1 MTTTPIPSRST
12 SAPANTSFVT
22 RTWKDDAAASLDPVA
37 LLVYR
42 SNRLG
47 DDQRVTNTGGGNTS
61 SKITEKD
68 PLTGKAETVLWVKGS
83 GGDLRTA
90 GREFFSSLSLAKL
103 EQLKAVYAAQPT
115 RGIKTQ
121 AEDDMVDLYRHCT
134 WNLNPRATSIDTP
147 LHAFVPHAHVDHTH
161 PNALISIAA
170 CVRGEAIMR
179 EVFGTSIEWLPWM
192 RPGFEL
198 GLALEQLCK
207 DYPTADGA
215 IMGQHGLINWSSDP
229 VKCYDLTLSLIS
241 RAAEYLAA
249 HDLGAKTF
257 GGQKIAPVNEETR
270 RALLV
275 KYLPFLRGKVS
286 SRRRMIA
293 TVQHDD
299 AMLRFVCS
307 HDAARLAELGTS
319 CPDHFL
325 RTKIKP
331 LLVEFDPHTEDF
343 ATLCAKTEAGLA
355 QYVRDYAAYY
365 DACKHADS
373 PAMRAPEP
381 TVILIPGVG
390 MIAWGSS
397 KSESR
402 TTAEFYRCAVEVMRG
417 AESIGGYRALPRQ
430 EAFDIE
436 YWRLE
441 EAKLQRMPK
450 AKPLAGH
457 ISVIVGAGSGIGRVT
472 AHAFAADDACIACV
486 DLDAASAIAAAK
498 ELEKALGTGIG
509 VAGSG
514 ISACGPAIALQC
526 DATDRAAV
534 RKTFD
539 DIVLAYGGIDELV
552 VTAGLFPTPQA
563 DGRTSDND
571 FMRAMQVNVLAPAVL
586 VEEAAATMLPQ
597 KLACSAVVT
606 TSVNAVVSKKGS
618 SAYDAS
624 KAAANHLVRS
634 LAVTFAPSVRVNAV
648 APATV
653 IEGST
658 MFPRGRVIASL
669 KKYAIPHDESM
680 TDAQLVECLGRF
692 YAERTLL
699 KTTITP
705 RDQAIAIRFL
715 AGPESSRTTGQVL
728 HVDGGLAD
736 AFVR

>member
-1 MTTTPIPSRST
+1 MTTATSRQN
-12 SAPANTSFVT
+12 PLFVR
-22 RTWKDDAAASLDPVA
+22 RTWDDATAASLDPVG

-61 SKITEKD
+61 SKVMAKD
-68 PLTGKAETVLWVKGS
+68 PLTGKAERVLWVKGS

-90 GREFFSSLSLAKL
+90 GREFFSSLSLDKL
-103 EQLKAVYAAQPT
+103 EQLKSIYAARTPN
-115 RGIKTQ
+115 GIKTQ

-161 PNALISIAA
+161 PNALIAIAA
-170 CVRGEAIMR
+170 CVRGEDVMR
-179 EVFGTSIEWLPWM
+179 EVFGGQLGWLPWM

-198 GLALEQLCK
+198 GLALERLCAEQ
-207 DYPTADGA
+207 PQAVGA
-215 IMGQHGLINWSSDP
+215 IMGQHGLINWADDP
-229 VKCYDLTLSLIS
+229 RECYDLTLSLIS
-241 RAAEYLAA
+241 QASEHLAA
-249 HDLGAKTF
+249 HDRGAMTF
-257 GGQKIAPVNEETR
+257 GGRKVDHANDDAR

-286 SRRRMIA
+286 TRRRLIG
-293 TVQHDD
+293 TVQHDA
-299 AMLRFVCS
+299 AMLEFVS
-307 HDAARLAELGTS
+307 SVDAARLAGMGTS

-331 LLVEFDPHTEDF
+331 LFIDFDPSTG
-343 ATLCAKTEAGLA
+343 TLAELCERTEAGLA
-355 QYVRDYAAYY
+355 QYVKDYEAYYAACRH
-365 DACKHADS
+365 DDS

-381 TVILIPGVG
+381 TVILVPGIG

-402 TTAEFYRCAVEVMRG
+402 TTAEFYRCAVEVMKG
-417 AESIGGYRALPRQ
+417 AESLGGYRALPRQ

-450 AKPLAGH
+450 PKPLAGH
-457 ISVIVGAGSGIGRVT
+457 VAVIVGAGSGIGRAT
-472 AHAFAADDACIACV
+472 GQHFTADDACVACV
-486 DLDAASAIAAAK
+486 DLDRSSAESAAK
-498 ELEKALGTGIG
+498 DLESSVGTGIG

-514 ISACGPAIALQC
+514 ISACGPAIALGC

-534 RKTFD
+534 RRMLD
-539 DIVLAYGGIDELV
+539 DVTLAYGGIDELV
-552 VTAGLFPTPQA
+552 VTAGLFPTPGA
-563 DGRTSDND
+563 DGRTSDAD
-571 FMRAMQVNVLAPAVL
+571 FMRAMQVNVLAPTLL
-586 VEEAAATMLPQ
+586 VEEAAATMTLQRLP
-597 KLACSAVVT
+597 CSAVVA
-606 TSVNAVVSKKGS
+606 TSVNAVVAKKGS
-618 SAYDAS
+618 TGYDAS
-624 KAAANHLVRS
+624 KAAANHMVRS
-634 LAVTFAPSVRVNAV
+634 MAVTCAPFVRVNAV

-658 MFPRGRVIASL
+658 MFPRPRVIASL
-669 KKYAIPHDESM
+669 RKYAIAFEESM
-680 TDAQLVECLGRF
+680 TDAELVACLGRF
-692 YAERTLL
+692 YADRTLL
-699 KTTITP
+699 KTVISP
-705 RDQAIAIRFL
+705 RDQAQVIRFL
-715 AGPESSRTTGQVL
+715 AGPESSRTTGQVV